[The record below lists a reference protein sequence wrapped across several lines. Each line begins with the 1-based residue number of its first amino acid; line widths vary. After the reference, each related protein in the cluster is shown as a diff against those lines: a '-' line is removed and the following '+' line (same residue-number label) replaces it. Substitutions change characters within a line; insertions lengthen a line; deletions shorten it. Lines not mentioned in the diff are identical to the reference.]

1 MTSKVLSVQF
11 FQKLLKVQNMTTTAQ
26 MYQEAEQLIA
36 DAVGDVIEHWGF
48 RKALGRVW
56 TVLYLAGEPLS
67 ALELTERLSM
77 SSGAMSMTLKELQEW
92 AVVRR
97 VGRPGERREFFEA
110 ETDLWKMISKVVAE
124 RERFWVRSVR
134 ERVEQACAIL
144 KVVPT
149 DEGRGALTKAKLLL
163 SFAQLAEGVID
174 RFLASRRADFSGFGL
189 LEKTPK
195 VAGPEKR

>member
-1 MTSKVLSVQF
+1 
-11 FQKLLKVQNMTTTAQ
+11 
-26 MYQEAEQLIA
+26 
-36 DAVGDVIEHWGF
+36 
-48 RKALGRVW
+48 
-56 TVLYLAGEPLS
+56 
-67 ALELTERLSM
+67 
-77 SSGAMSMTLKELQEW
+77 
-92 AVVRR
+92 VVRR
-97 VGRPGERREFFEA
+97 VGRPDERREFFEA